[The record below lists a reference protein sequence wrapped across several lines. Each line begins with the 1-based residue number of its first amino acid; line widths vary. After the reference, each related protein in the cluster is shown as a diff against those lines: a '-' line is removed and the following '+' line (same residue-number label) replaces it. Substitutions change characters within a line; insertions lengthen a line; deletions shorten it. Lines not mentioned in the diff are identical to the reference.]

1 MSEPIFDI
9 EQLEEIKDQETA
21 DLIAKLLLYAQ
32 SLEEQV
38 VELRKEVNRL
48 TPRGEPTPYE
58 DLHSDIYENFD
69 DHPVYVRHRDTIEL
83 FFTY

>member
-9 EQLEEIKDQETA
+9 EQPEKIKDQETA

-38 VELRKEVNRL
+38 VELRKEPINA
-48 TPRGEPTPYE
+48 TG
-58 DLHSDIYENFD
+58 
-69 DHPVYVRHRDTIEL
+69 
-83 FFTY
+83 